1 MSEKIVKDYQIIS
14 VNQLVK
20 AVREGR
26 SNSERFCFIIGS
38 GASVSSGIPTGAGL
52 EAQWMKEMEESPGLD
67 ENGEVV
73 LGDEMLTPDSSRFW
87 PNDGYEPGKGQ
98 PSFDKQ
104 YVRDWLKANPDH
116 GWTLPQD
123 IVDKTIHIYLEG
135 YEKLTGKAL

>member
-52 EAQWMKEMEESPGLD
+52 EAQWMKEMEE
-67 ENGEVV
+67 
-73 LGDEMLTPDSSRFW
+73 
-87 PNDGYEPGKGQ
+87 
-98 PSFDKQ
+98 
-104 YVRDWLKANPDH
+104 
-116 GWTLPQD
+116 
-123 IVDKTIHIYLEG
+123 
-135 YEKLTGKAL
+135 